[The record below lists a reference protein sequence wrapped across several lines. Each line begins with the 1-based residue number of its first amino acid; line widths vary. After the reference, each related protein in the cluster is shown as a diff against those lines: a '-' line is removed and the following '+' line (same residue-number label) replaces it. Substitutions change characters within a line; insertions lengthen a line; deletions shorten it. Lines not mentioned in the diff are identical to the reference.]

1 MIIMIRQCF
10 LIESKATQSLEPEA
24 VTESPDT
31 LFQFNS
37 VLSRLFS
44 VFIIYFFVFLFYMND
59 ELSNFTGAI
68 SALIEALLPIPQLI
82 NNHRAKSVESL
93 R

>member
-1 MIIMIRQCF
+1 MMVRQCF
-10 LIESKATQSLEPEA
+10 LIESKANASLDQENSIEN
-24 VTESPDT
+24 VDT
-31 LFQFNS
+31 LNQFNT

-44 VFIIYFFVFLFYMND
+44 VFIIYFFIFLFYMND